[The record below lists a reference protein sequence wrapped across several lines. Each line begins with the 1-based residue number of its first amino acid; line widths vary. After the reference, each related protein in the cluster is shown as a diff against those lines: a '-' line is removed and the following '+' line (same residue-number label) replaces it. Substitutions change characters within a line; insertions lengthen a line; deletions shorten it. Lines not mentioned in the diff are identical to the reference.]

1 MSMVSGLNRPFEIGE
16 IVASFKEYDQAQK
29 AVSKLIAA
37 EVPAADIA
45 IVGTALRS
53 VEKVTGRLG
62 YAQAAWSGAV
72 NGVLLGLLFAAMVVI
87 WTPGLPISTF
97 AGVLLVGIALGMLFR
112 LIAYSILRRRRD
124 FASVMQV
131 SAEHYDVTVQSRSV
145 GKARQVLGAE
155 PAPARPATQVVT
167 PPAPPVS
174 QEPPRYGVRVDPVP
188 PVPPTE
194 PPLPPTSRPEQ
205 PQAPDAQTPQ
215 ASGSS
220 PEQGAPSG
228 TAPQDEPRDPDRA

>member
-1 MSMVSGLNRPFEIGE
+1 MARMSMVSGLNKPFEVGE
-16 IVASFKEYDQAQK
+16 TVASFKEYDAAQK

-45 IVGTALRS
+45 IVGTALRT

-97 AGVLLVGIALGMLFR
+97 AGVLLVGIAFGMLFR
-112 LIAYSILRRRRD
+112 LVAYSILRRRRD

-131 SAEHYDVTVQSRSV
+131 SADHYEVTVLQRSV
-145 GKARQVLGAE
+145 GKARQTLGGS
-155 PAPARPATQVVT
+155 APARPAS
-167 PPAPPVS
+167 PAAPAVPAAPAAP
-174 QEPPRYGVRVDPVP
+174 QEPPRYGVRVDPAP
-188 PVPPTE
+188 PAAAPPAHPE
-194 PPLPPTSRPEQ
+194 PHV
-205 PQAPDAQTPQ
+205 AP
-215 ASGSS
+215 S
-220 PEQGAPSG
+220 PEPRDPGAGPE
-228 TAPQDEPRDPDRA
+228 APETPRDPDRA